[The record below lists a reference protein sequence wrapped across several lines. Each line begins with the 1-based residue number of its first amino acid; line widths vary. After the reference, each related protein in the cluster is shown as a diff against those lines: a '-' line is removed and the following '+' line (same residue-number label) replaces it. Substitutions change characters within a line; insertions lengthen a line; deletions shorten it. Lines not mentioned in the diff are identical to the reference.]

1 MLQYKKFSAKFN
13 VWFDCLYNLYQ
24 LIKSYQKLLV
34 GWESLCTSWSAM
46 SRLSKILVRPKVCR
60 DWFLNPKFR
69 EEKWI
74 RILINSLL
82 PTPFYTALHYKTL
95 QTRGESQGNHQNMKK
110 ESSFHWQQFNC
121 LPISILIFASLM
133 CSLIS
138 FSSVIYN
145 LFFKEVFTIHYIVWH
160 QFLFIFSF
168 EDL

>member
-1 MLQYKKFSAKFN
+1 MLQYKKFSTKFDL
-13 VWFDCLYNLYQ
+13 WFDCLYNLHQ
-24 LIKSYQKLLV
+24 LNHIKNCLLS
-34 GWESLCTSWSAM
+34 GKSLYIMKCNVKAQQNTS
-46 SRLSKILVRPKVCR
+46 KVCR

-69 EEKWI
+69 EENKEK
-74 RILINSLL
+74 RIVINSLL
-82 PTPFYTALHYKTL
+82 PTLFYTALHDKTL

-145 LFFKEVFTIHYIVWH
+145 LFFKEIFTIHYIVWH
-160 QFLFIFSF
+160 QFLFIFNF

>member
-1 MLQYKKFSAKFN
+1 MLVVWEIFVHHEVQCQGSAK
-13 VWFDCLYNLYQ
+13 YQ
-24 LIKSYQKLLV
+24 QDVQRLIFKP
-34 GWESLCTSWSAM
+34 
-46 SRLSKILVRPKVCR
+46 KIQRGK
-60 DWFLNPKFR
+60 K
-69 EEKWI
+69 KK
-74 RILINSLL
+74 RIVINSLL
-82 PTPFYTALHYKTL
+82 PTLFYTALHDKTL

-160 QFLFIFSF
+160 QFLFIFHF